1 MTNQNIIKY
10 PPISERV
17 PRMLHGADYNPEQWQ
32 HYPEVLAEDI
42 RLMKLA
48 KCNVMSVGIFSWVSL
63 EPEEGVFTF
72 GWLDRIL
79 DSFAGNGIYA
89 FLATPS
95 GARPAWMSQKYPE
108 VLRVEANRVRN
119 LHGFR
124 HNHCATSPV
133 YREKVR
139 IMNTKLAERYANHP
153 AVIGW
158 HISNEFGGDC
168 HCDYCQEAFRAWV
181 QDKYGTLD
189 KLNHAWWTTFWSH
202 TITDWSQVE
211 SPAPHGETQVHAMNL
226 DWRRFVTDQTAD
238 FIKHEIVPLKA
249 ANPTIP
255 VTTNL
260 MEFFAGL
267 NYWKFAD
274 LLDVISWDSYPTWH
288 DREGDDSRQA
298 AKVAMMHDIIRS
310 IKGGKPWMLMESTP
324 SLTNWQDVSKLKRPG
339 MHLLSSLQAVA
350 HGSDTVQY
358 FQWRKSRGSSEK
370 LHGAVVD
377 HVGHEHTRVF
387 GDVTHVG
394 NALEKLEEV
403 IGTSVPAEAAVIFD
417 WENRWGIN
425 DSQGPRNKGVKY
437 EETAEAQYLALWEQ
451 GVPVDVVDMDADFSK
466 YKLLVAPMLYMVRSG
481 VGERIQKFV
490 ENGGIFVATYWSGIV
505 DEHDLCFLGGFPG
518 PLRKTLGIWSEEIDG
533 LHDHDR
539 NHILPVEGNELDLQ
553 GEYEAVELCDLI
565 HTEGAEVLAV
575 YGSDFYAGRP
585 ALTVNRLG
593 QGKAYYIASRNIGLF
608 HSHFY
613 RSLIDDAGISK
624 ALNVNLPH
632 GVNTAIRTDGVHDY
646 IFILNFTHE
655 PQKIMLDGR
664 TYADMLENYVIEDG
678 SIQLDAYAVKVLK
691 TERNEKYTIRMGDDL

>member
-1 MTNQNIIKY
+1 MTKQNIIKY

-72 GWLDRIL
+72 DWLDRIL
-79 DSFAGNGIYA
+79 DSFAENGIYA

-181 QDKYGTLD
+181 EDKYGTLD

-211 SPAPHGETQVHAMNL
+211 SPAPHGETQVHALNL

-249 ANPTIP
+249 TNPAIP

-260 MEFFAGL
+260 MEFFEGL

-387 GDVTHVG
+387 GDVTEVG

-437 EETAEAQYLALWEQ
+437 EETAEAHYLALWEQ
-451 GVPVDVVDMDADFSK
+451 GVPVDVIHMDADFSK

-490 ENGGIFVATYWSGIV
+490 ENGGVFVATYWSGIV

-593 QGKAYYIASRNIGLF
+593 EGKAYYIASRNTGLF

-624 ALNVNLPH
+624 ALNVKLPH

-655 PQKIMLDGR
+655 SQKITLDGR
-664 TYADMLENYVIEDG
+664 TYADMLENHAIEDG
-678 SIQLDAYAVKVLK
+678 SVQLDAYTVKVLK
-691 TERNEKYTIRMGDDL
+691 TERNK

>member
-72 GWLDRIL
+72 EWLDRIL
-79 DSFAGNGIYA
+79 DSFAENGIYA

-124 HNHCATSPV
+124 HNHCSTSSV

-181 QDKYGTLD
+181 EDKYGTLD

-211 SPAPHGETQVHAMNL
+211 SPAPHGETQVHALNL

-249 ANPTIP
+249 ANPAIP

-260 MEFFAGL
+260 MEFFEGL

-387 GDVTHVG
+387 GDVTEVG

-437 EETAEAQYLALWEQ
+437 EETAEAHYLALWEQ
-451 GVPVDVVDMDADFSK
+451 GVPVDVIHMDADFSK

-490 ENGGIFVATYWSGIV
+490 ENGGVFVATYWSGIV

-593 QGKAYYIASRNIGLF
+593 EGKAYYIASRNTGLF

-624 ALNVNLPH
+624 ALNVKLPH

-655 PQKIMLDGR
+655 PQKITLDGR
-664 TYADMLENYVIEDG
+664 TYADMLENHAIEDG
-678 SIQLDAYAVKVLK
+678 SVQLDAYTVKVLK
-691 TERNEKYTIRMGDDL
+691 TERNK

>member
-1 MTNQNIIKY
+1 MTKQNIIKY

-72 GWLDRIL
+72 DWLDRIL
-79 DSFAGNGIYA
+79 DSFAENGIYA

-181 QDKYGTLD
+181 EDKYGTLD

-211 SPAPHGETQVHAMNL
+211 SPAPHGETQVHALNL

-249 ANPTIP
+249 ANPAIP

-260 MEFFAGL
+260 MEFFEGL

-387 GDVTHVG
+387 GDVTEVG

-437 EETAEAQYLALWEQ
+437 EETAEAHYLALWEQ
-451 GVPVDVVDMDADFSK
+451 GVPVDVIHMDADFSK

-490 ENGGIFVATYWSGIV
+490 ENGGVFVATYWSGIV

-585 ALTVNRLG
+585 ALTVNCLG
-593 QGKAYYIASRNIGLF
+593 EGKAYYIASRNTGLF

-624 ALNVNLPH
+624 ALNVKLPH

-655 PQKIMLDGR
+655 SQKITLDGR
-664 TYADMLENYVIEDG
+664 TYADMLENHAIEDG
-678 SIQLDAYAVKVLK
+678 SVQLDAYTVKVLK
-691 TERNEKYTIRMGDDL
+691 TERNK

>member
-1 MTNQNIIKY
+1 MMNQNIIKY

-72 GWLDRIL
+72 EWLDRIL
-79 DSFAGNGIYA
+79 GSFAENGIYA

-249 ANPTIP
+249 ANPAIP

-260 MEFFAGL
+260 MEFFEGL

-437 EETAEAQYLALWEQ
+437 EETAEAHYLALWEQ
-451 GVPVDVVDMDADFSK
+451 GVPVDVIHMDADFSK

-490 ENGGIFVATYWSGIV
+490 ENGGVFVATYWSGIV

-624 ALNVNLPH
+624 ALNVKLPH

-655 PQKIMLDGR
+655 PQRITLDGR
-664 TYADMLENYVIEDG
+664 TYTDMLENHVIEDG

-691 TERNEKYTIRMGDDL
+691 TERNK

>member
-1 MTNQNIIKY
+1 MTYPSITKY

-32 HYPEVLAEDI
+32 QYPEVLAEDI

-72 GWLDRIL
+72 EWLDRIL
-79 DSFAGNGIYA
+79 DSFAENGIYA

-108 VLRVEANRVRN
+108 VLRVGVNRVRN

-124 HNHCATSPV
+124 HNHCYTSPV

-168 HCDYCQEAFRAWV
+168 HCDYCQEAFRTWV

-189 KLNHAWWTTFWSH
+189 QLNHSWWTTFWSH
-202 TITDWSQVE
+202 TVTDWSQVE

-226 DWRRFVTDQTAD
+226 DWRRFVTEQTAD

-249 ANPTIP
+249 ANPDIP

-260 MEFFAGL
+260 MEFFEGL

-274 LLDVISWDSYPTWH
+274 LLDVVSWDSYPTWH

-298 AKVAMMHDIIRS
+298 ARVAMMHDIIRS

-387 GDVTHVG
+387 GDVTDVG
-394 NALEKLEEV
+394 HALEKLEEV

-437 EETAEAQYLALWEQ
+437 EETAEAHYLALWEQ
-451 GVPVDVVDMDADFSK
+451 GVPVDVIHMDADFSK

-490 ENGGIFVATYWSGIV
+490 ENGGTFVATYWSGIV

-539 NHILPVEGNELDLQ
+539 NYIIPIEGNELDLQ

-565 HTEGAEVLAV
+565 HTEGAEVLAK
-575 YGSDFYAGRP
+575 YGTDFYAGRP

-593 QGKAYYIASRNIGLF
+593 QGKAYYIASRNTGLF

-613 RSLIDDAGISK
+613 KSLIDEAGLSK
-624 ALNVNLPH
+624 ALDVQLPY

-646 IFILNFTHE
+646 IFVMNFTHE
-655 PQKIMLDGR
+655 PQEITLDGR
-664 TYADMLENYVIEDG
+664 TYTDMLENLVIAD
-678 SIQLDAYAVKVLK
+678 SSVQLGAYAVKVLK
-691 TERNEKYTIRMGDDL
+691 TERNN

>member
-1 MTNQNIIKY
+1 MNQNIIKY

-72 GWLDRIL
+72 EWLDRIL
-79 DSFAGNGIYA
+79 GSFAENGIYA

-249 ANPTIP
+249 ANPAIP

-260 MEFFAGL
+260 MEFFEGL

-437 EETAEAQYLALWEQ
+437 EETAEAHYLALWEQ
-451 GVPVDVVDMDADFSK
+451 GVPVDVIHMDADFSK

-490 ENGGIFVATYWSGIV
+490 ENGGVFVATYWSGIV

-624 ALNVNLPH
+624 ALNVKLPH

-655 PQKIMLDGR
+655 PQRITLDGR
-664 TYADMLENYVIEDG
+664 TYTDMLENHVIEDG

-691 TERNEKYTIRMGDDL
+691 TERNK

>member
-1 MTNQNIIKY
+1 
-10 PPISERV
+10 
-17 PRMLHGADYNPEQWQ
+17 MLHGADYNPEQWQ
-32 HYPEVLAEDI
+32 HYPEVLKEDI

-72 GWLDRIL
+72 EWLDRIL
-79 DSFAGNGIYA
+79 DSFAENGIYA

-95 GARPAWMSQKYPE
+95 GARPAWMSQKYTE

-119 LHGFR
+119 LHGVR
-124 HNHCATSPV
+124 HNHCSTSPV
-133 YREKVR
+133 YREKVG

-168 HCDYCQEAFRAWV
+168 HCDYCQEAFRTWV
-181 QDKYGTLD
+181 KDKYGTLD

-202 TITDWSQVE
+202 TVTDWSQIE

-238 FIKHEIVPLKA
+238 FIKHEIIPLKA
-249 ANPTIP
+249 ANPALP

-260 MEFFAGL
+260 MEFFEGL

-288 DREGDDSRQA
+288 DHEGDDSRQA

-324 SLTNWQDVSKLKRPG
+324 SLTNWQEVSKLKRPG

-387 GDVTHVG
+387 GDVTDVG

-417 WENRWGIN
+417 WENRWGVN

-437 EETAEAQYLALWEQ
+437 EETAQAHYLALWEQ
-451 GVPVDVVDMDADFSK
+451 GVPVDVIHMDADFSK
-466 YKLLVAPMLYMVRSG
+466 YKLVVAPMLYMVRSG

-490 ENGGIFVATYWSGIV
+490 ESGGIFVATYWSGIV

-539 NHILPVEGNELDLQ
+539 NHIFLVKGNELDLH

-593 QGKAYYIASRNIGLF
+593 QGKAYYIASRNTGSF
-608 HSHFY
+608 NSHFY
-613 RSLIDDAGISK
+613 RSLIDGAGISK
-624 ALNVNLPH
+624 ALDVQLPH

-655 PQKIMLDGR
+655 PQEIRLDGR
-664 TYADMLENYVIEDG
+664 IYADMLENHVVEDG
-678 SIQLDAYAVKVLK
+678 KVRLDAYAVKVLK
-691 TERNEKYTIRMGDDL
+691 TERSKSERV

>member
-72 GWLDRIL
+72 EWLDRIL
-79 DSFAGNGIYA
+79 DSFAENGIYA

-238 FIKHEIVPLKA
+238 FIKHEIMPLKA
-249 ANPTIP
+249 ANPAIP

-260 MEFFAGL
+260 MEFFEGL

-288 DREGDDSRQA
+288 DCEGDDSRQA

-437 EETAEAQYLALWEQ
+437 EETAEAHYLALWEQ
-451 GVPVDVVDMDADFSK
+451 GVPVDVIHMDADFSK

-490 ENGGIFVATYWSGIV
+490 ENGGVFVATYWSGIV

-624 ALNVNLPH
+624 ALNVKLPH
-632 GVNTAIRTDGVHDY
+632 GVNAAIRTDGVHDY

-655 PQKIMLDGR
+655 PQKITLDGR
-664 TYADMLENYVIEDG
+664 TYADMLENHAIEDG
-678 SIQLDAYAVKVLK
+678 SVQLDAYTVKVLK
-691 TERNEKYTIRMGDDL
+691 TERNK

>member
-72 GWLDRIL
+72 EWLDRIL
-79 DSFAGNGIYA
+79 DSFAENGIYA

-202 TITDWSQVE
+202 TVTDWSQIE

-249 ANPTIP
+249 ANPAIP

-260 MEFFAGL
+260 MEFFEGL

-403 IGTSVPAEAAVIFD
+403 IGTTVPAEAAVIFD

-437 EETAEAQYLALWEQ
+437 EETAEAHYLALWEQ
-451 GVPVDVVDMDADFSK
+451 GVPVDVIHMDADFSK

-490 ENGGIFVATYWSGIV
+490 ENGGVFVATYWSGIV

-539 NHILPVEGNELDLQ
+539 NHILPVEGNELDLH

-624 ALNVNLPH
+624 ALNVKLPH

-655 PQKIMLDGR
+655 PQKITLDGR
-664 TYADMLENYVIEDG
+664 TYADMLENPAIEDG
-678 SIQLDAYAVKVLK
+678 SVQLDAYAVKVLK
-691 TERNEKYTIRMGDDL
+691 TERNK

>member
-32 HYPEVLAEDI
+32 HYPDVLAEDI

-72 GWLDRIL
+72 EWLDRIL
-79 DSFAGNGIYA
+79 DSFAENGIYA

-124 HNHCATSPV
+124 HNHCSTSPV

-181 QDKYGTLD
+181 EDKYGTLD

-211 SPAPHGETQVHAMNL
+211 SPAPHGETQVHALNL

-249 ANPTIP
+249 SNPAIP

-260 MEFFAGL
+260 MEFFEGL

-387 GDVTHVG
+387 GDVTEVG

-437 EETAEAQYLALWEQ
+437 EETAEAHYLALWEQ
-451 GVPVDVVDMDADFSK
+451 GVPVDVIHMDADFSK

-490 ENGGIFVATYWSGIV
+490 ENGGVFVATYWSGIV

-575 YGSDFYAGRP
+575 YGSDFYTGRP

-593 QGKAYYIASRNIGLF
+593 EGKAYYIASRNTGLF

-624 ALNVNLPH
+624 ALNVKLPH

-655 PQKIMLDGR
+655 PQKITLDGR
-664 TYADMLENYVIEDG
+664 TYVDMLENHEIEDG
-678 SIQLDAYAVKVLK
+678 SVQLDAYAVKVLK
-691 TERNEKYTIRMGDDL
+691 TERNK

>member
-1 MTNQNIIKY
+1 MTNQNITKY

-72 GWLDRIL
+72 EWLDRIL
-79 DSFAGNGIYA
+79 DSFAENGIYA

-202 TITDWSQVE
+202 TVTDWSQIE

-249 ANPTIP
+249 ANPAIP

-260 MEFFAGL
+260 MEFFEGL

-403 IGTSVPAEAAVIFD
+403 IGTTVPAEAAVIFD

-437 EETAEAQYLALWEQ
+437 EETAEAHYLALWEQ
-451 GVPVDVVDMDADFSK
+451 GVPVDVIHMDADFSK

-481 VGERIQKFV
+481 VWERIQKFV
-490 ENGGIFVATYWSGIV
+490 ENGGVFVATYWSGIV

-624 ALNVNLPH
+624 ALNVKLPH

-655 PQKIMLDGR
+655 PQKITLDGR
-664 TYADMLENYVIEDG
+664 TYADMLENHAIEDG
-678 SIQLDAYAVKVLK
+678 SVQLDAYAVKVLK
-691 TERNEKYTIRMGDDL
+691 TERNK

>member
-1 MTNQNIIKY
+1 MTKQNIIKY

-32 HYPEVLAEDI
+32 NYPDVLAEDI

-72 GWLDRIL
+72 DWLDRIL
-79 DSFAGNGIYA
+79 DSFAENGIYA

-124 HNHCATSPV
+124 HNHCSTSPV

-168 HCDYCQEAFRAWV
+168 HCNYCQEAFRAWV
-181 QDKYGTLD
+181 EEKYGTLD

-211 SPAPHGETQVHAMNL
+211 SPAPHGETQVHALNL

-249 ANPTIP
+249 ANPAIP

-260 MEFFAGL
+260 MEFFEGL

-437 EETAEAQYLALWEQ
+437 EETAEAHYLALWEQ
-451 GVPVDVVDMDADFSK
+451 GVPVDVIHMDADFSK

-490 ENGGIFVATYWSGIV
+490 ENGGVFVATYWSGIV

-539 NHILPVEGNELDLQ
+539 NHILPFEGNELDLQ

-613 RSLIDDAGISK
+613 RSLIDDAGIIK
-624 ALNVNLPH
+624 ALNVKLPH

-655 PQKIMLDGR
+655 PQKITLDGR
-664 TYADMLENYVIEDG
+664 TYADMLENHAIEDG
-678 SIQLDAYAVKVLK
+678 SVQLDAYAVKVLK
-691 TERNEKYTIRMGDDL
+691 TERNK

>member
-1 MTNQNIIKY
+1 MTKQNIIKY

-32 HYPEVLAEDI
+32 HYPDVLAEDI

-72 GWLDRIL
+72 EWMDRIL
-79 DSFAGNGIYA
+79 DSFAENGIYA

-124 HNHCATSPV
+124 HNHCSTSPV

-181 QDKYGTLD
+181 EDKYGTLD

-211 SPAPHGETQVHAMNL
+211 SPAPHGETQVHALNL

-249 ANPTIP
+249 ANPAIP

-260 MEFFAGL
+260 MEFFEGL

-387 GDVTHVG
+387 GDVTEVG

-437 EETAEAQYLALWEQ
+437 EETAEAHYLALWEQ
-451 GVPVDVVDMDADFSK
+451 GVPVDVIHMDADFSK

-490 ENGGIFVATYWSGIV
+490 ENGGVFVATYWSGIV

-565 HTEGAEVLAV
+565 HTESAEVLAV

-593 QGKAYYIASRNIGLF
+593 EGKAYYIASRNTGLF

-624 ALNVNLPH
+624 ALNVKLPH

-655 PQKIMLDGR
+655 PQKITLDGR
-664 TYADMLENYVIEDG
+664 TYVDMLENHAIEDG
-678 SIQLDAYAVKVLK
+678 SVQLDTYAVKVLK
-691 TERNEKYTIRMGDDL
+691 TERNK

>member
-72 GWLDRIL
+72 EWLDRIL
-79 DSFAGNGIYA
+79 DSFAENGIYA

-249 ANPTIP
+249 ANPAIP

-260 MEFFAGL
+260 MEFFDGL

-437 EETAEAQYLALWEQ
+437 EETAEAHYLALWEQ
-451 GVPVDVVDMDADFSK
+451 GVPVDVIHMDADFSK

-539 NHILPVEGNELDLQ
+539 NHILPIEGIELDLQ

-613 RSLIDDAGISK
+613 RSLIEDAGISK
-624 ALNVNLPH
+624 ALNVKLPH